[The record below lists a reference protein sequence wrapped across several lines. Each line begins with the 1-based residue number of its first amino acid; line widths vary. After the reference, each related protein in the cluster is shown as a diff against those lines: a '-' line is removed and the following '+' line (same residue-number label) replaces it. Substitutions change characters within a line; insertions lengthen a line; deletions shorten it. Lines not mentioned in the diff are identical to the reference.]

1 MNGAS
6 TAAARQ
12 TVGARLRHLR
22 LDRGLTLEAVA
33 AETGS
38 SAPTLSRM
46 ERGQAP
52 FDRAFLSRL
61 LTLYGITDPYQQ
73 EALISVA
80 VGRREPGWW
89 DQTVPLEETV
99 LWHHEQAATLIRT
112 YATHFVP
119 DLLRTPEYE
128 QAVQRAVQFPTPPGE
143 VTLAK
148 AENLRRRQES
158 RRARLWA
165 VIEETVLRRP
175 LGGDVAAH
183 VRQLDEL
190 LKASREPDITLQ
202 ILPADSAFLPP
213 EPFTVLRLPD
223 QQVIVFHRFGGEEL
237 GDLRE
242 HERYGLLLDQ
252 LAGVARTPAESA
264 LMLAAI
270 RDQLREG
277 T

>member
-1 MNGAS
+1 M
-6 TAAARQ
+6 
-12 TVGARLRHLR
+12 
-22 LDRGLTLEAVA
+22 
-33 AETGS
+33 
-38 SAPTLSRM
+38 PTLSRM

-52 FDRAFLSRL
+52 FERAFLSRL
-61 LTLYGITDPYQQ
+61 LTLYGVTDPYQQ

-80 VGRREPGWW
+80 IGRREPGWW
-89 DQTVPLEETV
+89 DRQAPLEETA
-99 LWHHEQAATLIRT
+99 LWHHEQAATLIRS

-128 QAVQRAVQFPTPPGE
+128 QAVQRAVRFPTPPGE
-143 VTLAK
+143 VTRAK

-183 VRQLDEL
+183 LRQLDEL
-190 LKASREPDITLQ
+190 LKASRLPDITLQ
-202 ILPADSAFLPP
+202 VLPADSAFLPP

-223 QQVIVFHRFGGEEL
+223 QQVIVFHRFGGDEF
-237 GDLRE
+237 GDLRD

-252 LAGVARTPAESA
+252 IAGMARTPAEFA
-264 LMLAAI
+264 LVLAAI
-270 RDQLREG
+270 RDHLREG